1 MKTTL
6 VRNLAALVAV
16 TLFLSACSGAA
27 APDAAAIATSAVQ
40 TVEARYTL
48 DAAQNPTM
56 TETPVPTPADTPTLT
71 PQASALPEPTATKQ
85 PLDSNGKPCYAAVF
99 LADVTIPDG
108 MLLAPGSA
116 FTKTWRIQ
124 NNGNCAWDSTY
135 SLMLAS
141 GDAMGAVTK
150 IPLTT
155 TVRPNESVDLS
166 VDLTAPDTNGEYT
179 GYWRIATPFG
189 GTFGVGVNDQSLIV
203 KIEVTDKPKRDV
215 GASVT
220 AFGLYSREP
229 QTGCNPG
236 NIAAKYTF
244 SATITMNAPGA
255 VTYHFNQYPFNGP
268 PDEYKINFPEAGSK
282 TVYWVLTMQHESLQ
296 GEQHPRAVSV
306 EIDSPNSDV
315 SERFPFVFTCS
326 Q

>member
-1 MKTTL
+1 MKTNL

-16 TLFLSACSGAA
+16 IFFLSACGGAA
-27 APDAAAIATSAVQ
+27 TPDAAAIATSAVQ
-40 TVEARYTL
+40 TVEARYTQ
-48 DAAQNPTM
+48 DAVQNPS
-56 TETPVPTPADTPTLT
+56 ETPAPTLANTPT
-71 PQASALPEPTATKQ
+71 PQASPLPAATSTKQ
-85 PLDSNGKPCYAAVF
+85 PVDSNGKPCYAAVF

-108 MLLAPGSA
+108 MLIAPGSA

-135 SLMLAS
+135 SLVLAS
-141 GDAMGAVTK
+141 GDAIGAVTK

-189 GTFGVGVNDQSLIV
+189 GTFGVGINDQSLIV
-203 KIEVTDKPKRDV
+203 KIDVTDKPKRDE
-215 GASVT
+215 GASIT

-236 NIAAKYTF
+236 NIAVKYTF
-244 SATITMNAPGA
+244 SATITMNAMGN

-268 PDEYKINFPEAGSK
+268 PDKYKINFPEAGSK
-282 TVYWVLTMQHESLQ
+282 TVYWVLTLQHESLQ
-296 GEQHPRAVSV
+296 GEQHPRSVSV
-306 EIDSPNSDV
+306 EIDSPNSV
-315 SERFPFVFTCS
+315 ISERYLFVFTCK